1 MADGARQREFEALL
15 APVIGGAY
23 GLALHM
29 ARNRDDADDLVQ
41 EAALQAFRAF
51 HTFTPGTNFR
61 AWFYR
66 IVTNAFRYRYRK
78 KRREPEVTAWED
90 APDLYLYS
98 KAHENQ
104 LFERCDDPASAVLGK
119 LSEAQVAAAI
129 EGLPEEF
136 RVVCSLN
143 LLEDFA
149 YQEIADI
156 LECPVGT
163 VRSRLHRGRKIL
175 QKALWEMAEQHGI
188 VAGLKGSDQS

>member
-1 MADGARQREFEALL
+1 MADGERQREFEALL
-15 APVIGGAY
+15 APVLSGAY

-29 ARNRDDADDLVQ
+29 ARNRDDAEDLVQ
-41 EAALQAFRAF
+41 EAAVQAFRAF

-66 IVTNAFRYRYRK
+66 ILTNAFRYRYRK
-78 KRREPEVTAWED
+78 KRREPETTAWED

-98 KAHENQ
+98 KAQENK
-104 LFERCDDPASAVLGK
+104 LFDRCDDPAEAVLGK
-119 LSEAQVAAAI
+119 LSAEQVEAAI

-143 LLEDFA
+143 LLEDFT
-149 YQEIADI
+149 YQEIAEI

-188 VAGLKGSDQS
+188 VSALKGAG